1 MCTINNC
8 TFIVVQNLE
17 RQLEETYDGMKF
29 NVHTEQPISIVDSK
43 VVLLIPEKTRLGD
56 HSKQMTYCC
65 KTII

>member
-8 TFIVVQNLE
+8 TFIVVQNLK

-43 VVLLIPEKTRLGD
+43 VVLLIPEKTSD
-56 HSKQMTYCC
+56 WEIIPSKRPTVVRS
-65 KTII
+65 